1 MEEIM
6 MKAIP
11 EHGGVSMP
19 RAEQET
25 IITIGALDTVVNI
38 CSNDPIYW
46 RKLDKKCEE
55 HPDEYKLTKIHR
67 TKDGLILCK
76 WYEVPRKL
84 IRFAAPTMPRE
95 LTDEQRAAVRERFK
109 KAQEVRREKRRINF
123 EAQTMQ

>member
-1 MEEIM
+1 MEEII

-11 EHGGVSMP
+11 EHGGVSMS

-25 IITIGALDTVVNI
+25 IITIGALDKTADV
-38 CSNDPIYW
+38 CTNDPTYW
-46 RKLDKKCEE
+46 RKLDKKCEQ

-84 IRFAAPTMPRE
+84 VRFGTPTVPRE
-95 LTDEQRAAVRERFK
+95 LTEEQRAELRERMK
-109 KAQEVRREKRRINF
+109 KAQAARQNKASIDSQPNS
-123 EAQTMQ
+123 

>member
-1 MEEIM
+1 MEKIVMEH
-6 MKAIP
+6 IP
-11 EHGGVSMP
+11 KHGGVYMT

-25 IITIGALDTVVNI
+25 IITIGALDTVANI
-38 CSNDPIYW
+38 CSNDPSYW

-84 IRFAAPTMPRE
+84 VRFGVPRVYTE
-95 LTDEQRAAVRERFK
+95 EQREQAAERFRQYR
-109 KAQEVRREKRRINF
+109 KAKANS
-123 EAQTMQ
+123 

>member
-1 MEEIM
+1 MEEII

-11 EHGGVSMP
+11 EHGGVSMS

-25 IITIGALDTVVNI
+25 IITIGALDKTADV
-38 CSNDPIYW
+38 CTNDPTYW
-46 RKLDKKCEE
+46 RKLDKKCEQ

-84 IRFAAPTMPRE
+84 VRFAAPTAPRE
-95 LTDEQRAAVRERFK
+95 LTEEQRAAVRERLK
-109 KAQEVRREKRRINF
+109 NAQEAQREKRKINS
-123 EAQTMQ
+123 EAQAMQ